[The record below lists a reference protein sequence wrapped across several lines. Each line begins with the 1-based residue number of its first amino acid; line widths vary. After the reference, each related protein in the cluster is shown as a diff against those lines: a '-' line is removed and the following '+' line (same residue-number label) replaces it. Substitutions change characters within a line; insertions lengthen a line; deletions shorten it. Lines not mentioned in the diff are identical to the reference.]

1 MGVSRLRDRRA
12 YCSRASIDPQLF
24 SLPHDMYLLDF
35 FIQVQRLVGLK
46 AAELGANAVVGY
58 QQDFDLEG
66 EAGVVA
72 RAIGKYSLT
81 NHNV

>member
-1 MGVSRLRDRRA
+1 ML
-12 YCSRASIDPQLF
+12 
-24 SLPHDMYLLDF
+24 
-35 FIQVQRLVGLK
+35 QVQRLVGVK

-72 RAIGKYSLT
+72 RATGT
-81 NHNV
+81 

>member
-1 MGVSRLRDRRA
+1 MW
-12 YCSRASIDPQLF
+12 
-24 SLPHDMYLLDF
+24 HDMYLLDF

-72 RAIGKYSLT
+72 RAIGKY
-81 NHNV
+81 

>member
-1 MGVSRLRDRRA
+1 
-12 YCSRASIDPQLF
+12 
-24 SLPHDMYLLDF
+24 MYLLDF